1 MNNESKDFNGVSMT
15 SAEASA
21 SKCDTVPIDV
31 DLAFESEGFLTQ
43 LKKIRNLQFD
53 DLEHLAC
60 MIDDIEVILFGYG
73 TRKEETD
80 KGHNSESEYIDTV
93 RSLGHNAVSIVS
105 IKNRVERIRQNLL
118 G

>member
-1 MNNESKDFNGVSMT
+1 MTDERKDFTGVSMT
-15 SAEASA
+15 SAETHA
-21 SKCDTVPIDV
+21 SKCDPAPIDV
-31 DLAFESEGFLTQ
+31 DLAFGSEGFLTQ

-60 MIDDIEVILFGYG
+60 MIDDIEVILFGHG
-73 TRKEETD
+73 TRKEEAE
-80 KGHNSESEYIDTV
+80 KGHGSESEYIDTV
-93 RSLGHNAVSIVS
+93 RSLGENAVSIVS

>member
-1 MNNESKDFNGVSMT
+1 MKGESKDFTGVSMT
-15 SAEASA
+15 SAEANA
-21 SKCDTVPIDV
+21 SKCDPVPIDV

-53 DLEHLAC
+53 DLEHLGC
-60 MIDDIEVILFGYG
+60 MLDDIEVILFG
-73 TRKEETD
+73 TATKKQDPE
-80 KGHNSESEYIDTV
+80 KGHGSESEYIDTV
-93 RSLGHNAVSIVS
+93 RSLGDNAVSIVS